1 MSAYEIQTQQLQTI
15 LNKRAN
21 DSRAAGQA
29 TNEVVAQVSISP
41 LCCLCSHQSYSFC
54 LFYQIANKLLSC
66 SGYTLNTGALLA
78 LMHALETLIVASLAN
93 MCALLLHVPS
103 TDDECC
109 TCQLQG
115 CSTVFAALEHQNS
128 VFKTAMQAQQ
138 GLAMPSATMFDF
150 DTWGLTVTLVCS

>member
-1 MSAYEIQTQQLQTI
+1 VSAYEIQTQQLQTI

-41 LCCLCSHQSYSFC
+41 LCCLLSPVIFILPVLPNCKQAFK
-54 LFYQIANKLLSC
+54 LFWINSQHRCVVGLDAC
-66 SGYTLNTGALLA
+66 TRD
-78 LMHALETLIVASLAN
+78 LIMASLAN
-93 MCALLLHVPS
+93 ICALLLHVPS

-128 VFKTAMQAQQ
+128 VSKTAMQAQQ